1 VPLIVDAVLRLATGR
16 GGPLQAGVW
25 LGLLVSAEIFISE
38 ELLVDTAIACVLMVA
53 VLIASRPLTAMRQS
67 RSALAGLAIAVAVT
81 LVICGHAL
89 WIQFHGPL
97 TEHGSPW
104 APGRWGN
111 PLADFVTAPDNV
123 VFHGDW
129 AAFIARTGQYRVED
143 FAYLGWPLLAALL
156 AATVCFWRDLR
167 IRTAAVSFAVLE
179 LCSLGGHSIMLGG
192 RRLSA
197 DLLPWHWMLDVPVV
211 NQALASRLSILADGA
226 AAAVLAF
233 AIDRIVGTVRTV
245 RGRRRF
251 ALATTAGAAVTLVVL
266 PLLPMAVPV
275 AAVVPVPGGWS
286 TVMARL
292 HLRAGAAV
300 LVLPLDNSQ
309 TMQWQA
315 ATGEAF
321 SVVSGYCVAPDP
333 SGQASLCGTQG
344 MLTSAERV
352 AADQVG
358 QISRG
363 VGSGGPSRAT
373 MATAISDWHPAA
385 VVIASGSNSA
395 VGRYLIGFFGRP
407 TAKSGGVLGWR
418 LGS

>member
-1 VPLIVDAVLRLATGR
+1 
-16 GGPLQAGVW
+16 
-25 LGLLVSAEIFISE
+25 
-38 ELLVDTAIACVLMVA
+38 
-53 VLIASRPLTAMRQS
+53 
-67 RSALAGLAIAVAVT
+67 
-81 LVICGHAL
+81 
-89 WIQFHGPL
+89 
-97 TEHGSPW
+97 
-104 APGRWGN
+104 
-111 PLADFVTAPDNV
+111 
-123 VFHGDW
+123 
-129 AAFIARTGQYRVED
+129 
-143 FAYLGWPLLAALL
+143 LLAALL

-192 RRLSA
+192 WRLSA